1 MTTNDMVV
9 DVSLEWVLAA
19 MSRSVLERPSSTDVA
34 ACSTTL
40 RGCAGT

>member
-19 MSRSVLERPSSTDVA
+19 MSRSV
-34 ACSTTL
+34 
-40 RGCAGT
+40 RGTAVP